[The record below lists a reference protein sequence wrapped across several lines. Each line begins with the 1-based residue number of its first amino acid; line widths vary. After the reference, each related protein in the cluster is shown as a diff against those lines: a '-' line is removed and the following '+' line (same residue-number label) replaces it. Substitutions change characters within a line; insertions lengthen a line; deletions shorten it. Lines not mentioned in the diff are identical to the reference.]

1 MNKISLQPQF
11 FSCNYGRGKT
21 FQINPE
27 ANLNELLDEVS
38 LMLAGVIDHYSS
50 IPVETN
56 AEILPIVA
64 LKAVKAVIDS
74 IQLEG

>member
-11 FSCNYGRGKT
+11 FCCDFGKGET
-21 FQINPE
+21 FQINPD
-27 ANLNELLDEVS
+27 ANLNELLEEAS
-38 LMLAGVIDHYSS
+38 FMLAGVIDYYSS
-50 IPVETN
+50 IPAETN